1 MKTLA
6 LLAPLALL
14 AGCATPAYV
23 SPVQVTRFT
32 DDAGNTLGRGPIA
45 VVAAPGAENTF
56 ESAAFQA
63 AVSDELAQLGY
74 IVTGD
79 MAQQVAEVSVQR
91 FVEHAGR
98 RSPVDVGVGG

>member
-1 MKTLA
+1 MKTLTF
-6 LLAPLALL
+6 LAPLALL
-14 AGCATPAYV
+14 AGCTTPAYV
-23 SPVQVTRFT
+23 SPVEVTRFS
-32 DDAGNTLGRGPIA
+32 DDASGSLGRGPIA
-45 VVAAPGAENTF
+45 VVSAPGTPATF

-91 FVEHAGR
+91 FVERQGGGR
-98 RSPVDVGVGG
+98 RG